1 MLKLMSA
8 IVVAGLC
15 LACRS
20 EDVHLRVRV
29 IVPPEVPSVS
39 SGVLRMSLWAY
50 EPHIA
55 DAPASLVD
63 ADSLFFAHTE
73 GEQNEVWMTVQG
85 NVPSG
90 TRHYITVRGFEVL
103 PSGEK
108 YILWDG
114 IEGTGAPTTVLMRP
128 VIAAATGGYVR
139 RTKRIVVA
147 SSLGVEQRDEDEG
160 RAA

>member
-20 EDVHLRVRV
+20 EDVNLRVRV
-29 IVPPEVPSVS
+29 IVPAAIPSVS
-39 SGVLRMSLWAY
+39 SGVLRLSLWAY
-50 EPHIA
+50 DPQLA

-63 ADSLFFAHTE
+63 AASHSFAHTQ
-73 GEQNEVWMTVQG
+73 GKQNEVWMIVQG

-90 TRHYITVRGFEVL
+90 ARHYITVRGFEVG
-103 PSGEK
+103 PSGEN

-114 IEGTGAPTTVLMRP
+114 IEGTAAPTTVVMKP
-128 VIAAATGGYVR
+128 T
-139 RTKRIVVA
+139 T
-147 SSLGVEQRDEDEG
+147 D
-160 RAA
+160 

>member
-15 LACRS
+15 VACRS
-20 EDVHLRVRV
+20 EDVDLRVTV
-29 IVPPEVPSVS
+29 IVPAEIPSVS

-50 EPHIA
+50 DPLLA

-63 ADSLFFAHTE
+63 AASLFFAHTK
-73 GEQNEVWMTVQG
+73 GERNVVWMNVHG

-90 TRHYITVRGFEVL
+90 TRHYLTVRGFEVL

-114 IEGTGAPTTVLMRP
+114 IEGTGTPSTIVMRP
-128 VIAAATGGYVR
+128 VIAIAMAGFV
-139 RTKRIVVA
+139 
-147 SSLGVEQRDEDEG
+147 D
-160 RAA
+160 